1 MSGEVVKMFFLK
13 WLPENEKNYQNRFWH
28 SRHDNCNAM
37 SLQKSKECAKTFLT
51 FMTHWANTKK
61 AYPNI
66 IPCRIRREKSRRKKP
81 FVRKFVL
88 VFIFFCCASESVNE
102 QLGLPVKKRMR
113 SQKIKCAGKTLS
125 FVRLMSLMQWLSFF
139 SQQPLKQEVKHHCK
153 KITCMA
159 WPIEYFYCKS
169 TV

>member
-1 MSGEVVKMFFLK
+1 MVARKWKELSESFLA
-13 WLPENEKNYQNRFWH
+13 FS
-28 SRHDNCNAM
+28 SRQ
-37 SLQKSKECAKTFLT
+37 LQCHEFAKTKECAKTFLT

-88 VFIFFCCASESVNE
+88 VFISFCCASESVNE

-113 SQKIKCAGKTLS
+113 SQKCAGKTLS
-125 FVRLMSLMQWLSFF
+125 FVRLMSPMQWLSFF
-139 SQQPLKQEVKHHCK
+139 HSNLSGRKSNITVKNHLHGLANG
-153 KITCMA
+153 I
-159 WPIEYFYCKS
+159 FLL
-169 TV
+169 

>member
-1 MSGEVVKMFFLK
+1 
-13 WLPENEKNYQNRFWH
+13 
-28 SRHDNCNAM
+28 
-37 SLQKSKECAKTFLT
+37 
-51 FMTHWANTKK
+51 MTHWANTKK

-113 SQKIKCAGKTLS
+113 SKGMKCAGKTLS

-139 SQQPLKQEVKHHCK
+139 PSNLSGRKSNITVKKDSHHL
-153 KITCMA
+153 MA
-159 WPIEYFYCKS
+159 WPFVEFRVLNCIKCTVAPKTSFFRVLRGTPGYLLMFRICVSSHLIIEYSSCKS
-169 TV
+169 TF